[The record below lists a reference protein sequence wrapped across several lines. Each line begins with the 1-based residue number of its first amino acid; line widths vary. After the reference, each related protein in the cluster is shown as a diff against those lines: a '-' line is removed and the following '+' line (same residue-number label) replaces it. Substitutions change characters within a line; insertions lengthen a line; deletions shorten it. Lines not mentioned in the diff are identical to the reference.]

1 MDTSLTRQPNAI
13 AARDANS
20 TAFRFKTGSA
30 PGSPR
35 HTGHTFVFG
44 GSPKRVEQ
52 EQKIFDA
59 VSSCTWTSSPM
70 TGSYFA
76 RISSETAGVVTIA
89 GDYSCPNQ
97 WRTREPPVG
106 PSQERLWLLH
116 FRRAQVLFHRNF
128 KIHQLRAL

>member
-1 MDTSLTRQPNAI
+1 MDTSLMRHSKAI
-13 AARDANS
+13 AARTANS
-20 TAFRFKTGSA
+20 TAFRFSTGKA

-44 GSPKRVEQ
+44 GSPKRVEH

-76 RISSETAGVVTIA
+76 SRSSETAGGVNIS
-89 GDYSCPNQ
+89 GDYS
-97 WRTREPPVG
+97 WTGETPVA
-106 PSQERLWLLH
+106 PS
-116 FRRAQVLFHRNF
+116 
-128 KIHQLRAL
+128 

>member
-1 MDTSLTRQPNAI
+1 METSLTRHCRAI
-13 AARDANS
+13 AARAANS
-20 TAFRFKTGSA
+20 TALRFSTGKA

-35 HTGHTFVFG
+35 QTGHTFVFG

-76 RISSETAGVVTIA
+76 RRASERAGVLAISE
-89 GDYSCPNQ
+89 DYSLIL
-97 WRTREPPVG
+97 RPP
-106 PSQERLWLLH
+106 PRLTQPH
-116 FRRAQVLFHRNF
+116 RA
-128 KIHQLRAL
+128 KS